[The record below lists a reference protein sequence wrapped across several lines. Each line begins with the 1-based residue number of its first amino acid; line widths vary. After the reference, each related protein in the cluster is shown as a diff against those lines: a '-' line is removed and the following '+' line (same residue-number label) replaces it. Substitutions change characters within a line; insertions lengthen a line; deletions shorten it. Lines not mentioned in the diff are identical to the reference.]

1 MIPTPNFIGVPLV
14 ERLEWARDHLP
25 QQESKYCILSVDHDD
40 DVGAEVAVTY
50 ADSRWLPCALNGGIL
65 LPEWANIEAKDENT
79 TPERAYHL
87 WRNVEPA
94 KPMTEERAIEYLI
107 MKDLPKH
114 VWQNYDKANK
124 PRMVICTKSQLPSTR
139 VWRNAWKINEEIT
152 THNEEAA

>member
-107 MKDLPKH
+107 TTCLDKKIWSNYQESNYPKLRIIYKKDLPK
-114 VWQNYDKANK
+114 
-124 PRMVICTKSQLPSTR
+124 TR
-139 VWRNAWKINEEIT
+139 EFRNSWRIVQ
-152 THNEEAA
+152 

>member
-79 TPERAYHL
+79 SPERAYHL
-87 WRNVEPA
+87 WRYVEPA

-107 MKDLPKH
+107 TTCLDKKIWSNYEQSNYPKLRIIYKKDLPK
-114 VWQNYDKANK
+114 
-124 PRMVICTKSQLPSTR
+124 TR
-139 VWRNAWKINEEIT
+139 EFRNSWRIVQ
-152 THNEEAA
+152 

>member
-65 LPEWANIEAKDENT
+65 LPE
-79 TPERAYHL
+79 
-87 WRNVEPA
+87 
-94 KPMTEERAIEYLI
+94 
-107 MKDLPKH
+107 
-114 VWQNYDKANK
+114 
-124 PRMVICTKSQLPSTR
+124 
-139 VWRNAWKINEEIT
+139 
-152 THNEEAA
+152 

>member
-79 TPERAYHL
+79 SPERAYHL
-87 WRNVEPA
+87 WRNIEPA

-107 MKDLPKH
+107 TTCLDKKIWSNYQESNYPKLRIIYKKDLPK
-114 VWQNYDKANK
+114 
-124 PRMVICTKSQLPSTR
+124 TR
-139 VWRNAWKINEEIT
+139 EFRNSWRIVQ
-152 THNEEAA
+152 

>member
-14 ERLEWARDHLP
+14 ERLEWARDHLG

-40 DVGAEVAVTY
+40 DVGAEVSVTY

-79 TPERAYHL
+79 SPERAYHL

-107 MKDLPKH
+107 TSCLDKKIWSNYQESNYPKLRIIYKKDLP
-114 VWQNYDKANK
+114 
-124 PRMVICTKSQLPSTR
+124 TTR
-139 VWRNAWKINEEIT
+139 EFRNSWRIVQ
-152 THNEEAA
+152 

>member
-1 MIPTPNFIGVPLV
+1 MIPTPNFVGVPLV

-79 TPERAYHL
+79 SPERAYHL

-107 MKDLPKH
+107 TTCLDKKIWSNYQESNYPKLRIIYKKDLPK
-114 VWQNYDKANK
+114 
-124 PRMVICTKSQLPSTR
+124 TR
-139 VWRNAWKINEEIT
+139 EFRNSWRIVQ
-152 THNEEAA
+152 